1 MGRIASKER
10 RHTFS
15 QGMGSGGDK
24 PVLIWGAFLVI
35 CFGSQIYVG
44 SGVAMEG
51 TISFPFWYMFCFTLL
66 CHAFLV
72 VAACLWIFSG
82 TCLTRYSSN
91 SGLWVFL
98 RCPAEGLLSCNLMC
112 QDCFC
117 TSISNEC
124 LWMSPEN

>member
-51 TISFPFWYMFCFTLL
+51 TISFPFWYMFKLHVALPRLSGSCCMPLD
-66 CHAFLV
+66 FLWYLFDEV
-72 VAACLWIFSG
+72 L
-82 TCLTRYSSN
+82 
-91 SGLWVFL
+91 
-98 RCPAEGLLSCNLMC
+98 
-112 QDCFC
+112 
-117 TSISNEC
+117 
-124 LWMSPEN
+124 